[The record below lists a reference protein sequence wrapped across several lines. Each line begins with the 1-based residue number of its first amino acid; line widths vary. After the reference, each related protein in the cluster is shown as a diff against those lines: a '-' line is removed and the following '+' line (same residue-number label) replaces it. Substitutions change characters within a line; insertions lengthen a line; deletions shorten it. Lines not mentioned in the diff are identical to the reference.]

1 MTETEVKELRKSVFN
16 TLYEIDTRERS
27 KEKDT
32 GRTVLNYLPWATTY
46 SEVCKNFDDVKYE
59 FITHMVNIEKKTIQR
74 IDENTTVE
82 TTETSVVCLPYTE
95 TPTGLHVNTKVTING
110 VTKEMMLPVYDST
123 FRSMKT
129 MPYTYTSKGTDK
141 TVAAGTIADIYK
153 SIMRCFAKNLSM
165 FGVGLNYWTKEDA
178 PETVLQM
185 NKLQA
190 ECMALIQ
197 KKAALSE
204 EAKAKVAKICKD
216 ADPDANGDPRLIEDN
231 EVLEKLKKS
240 LLAVRK

>member
-1 MTETEVKELRKSVFN
+1 MTGIEAREFEKSVFN
-16 TLYEIDTRERS
+16 TLYDIDTRERS

-46 SEVCKNFDDVKYE
+46 SEVCKNFEDVQYE
-59 FITHMVNIEKKTIQR
+59 FITHKQDIEKKTIQK
-74 IDENTTVE
+74 IDDTTTVE
-82 TTETSVVCLPYTE
+82 TTEHNTVYLPYTE
-95 TPTGLHVNTKVTING
+95 TPVGIHVNTKVTING

-123 FRSMKT
+123 FRSMKST
-129 MPYTYTSKGTDK
+129 PYTYSTKNGEK
-141 TVAAGTIADIYK
+141 TVPAATIADIYK

-197 KKAALSE
+197 KKVTLSD
-204 EAKAKVAKICKD
+204 EAKARVEKICKD
-216 ADPDANGDPRLIEDN
+216 ADTEANGDPRLIEDN
-231 EVLEKLKKS
+231 EKLEKLKKS